1 MYAHEELIDELGLT
15 TDELSS
21 SLRSKLRT
29 FNNKKRLSSKPESVE
44 KLKEDS
50 EILADEIAEWY
61 AEQEDLFDDNDDLS
75 ESETKENIVSHISNN
90 DIEDDKKEIIE
101 EKTSGF
107 GLGFLGKW

>member
-21 SLRSKLRT
+21 SLRGKLRT

-61 AEQEDLFDDNDDLS
+61 AEQEDLFDDNDLS
-75 ESETKENIVSHISNN
+75 ESEKKENIVSHISNN

>member
-15 TDELSS
+15 TDELAP

-29 FNNKKRLSSKPESVE
+29 FNNKKRLSFKPESVE

-61 AEQEDLFDDNDDLS
+61 AEQEDLFDDNDLS
-75 ESETKENIVSHISNN
+75 ESETKKNIVSHISNN
-90 DIEDDKKEIIE
+90 DIEDDKKEITE

>member
-21 SLRSKLRT
+21 SLRGKLRT

-61 AEQEDLFDDNDDLS
+61 AEQEDLFDGNDLS